1 MSILLFLGPPGS
13 GKSTQANL
21 ISESLHIPLVSMG
34 KLVRLSLE
42 NFYQEYKESV
52 MNGNLL
58 PDHIVFTILS
68 DTIEKFD
75 TNKGFVLEGYP
86 RTIAQAV
93 QLDELLVKKGV
104 KIDMVLLL
112 DLHDQ
117 NMILKR
123 LINRFQ
129 CTSCGKSFDKAML
142 TDTSFCPVC
151 SGALQAR
158 GDDTPS
164 AVDQRMVYFQK
175 EIDALV
181 QFYQHKSLV
190 YKVDATHSIQE
201 VKQQILE
208 LIHTK
213 LKQETLS

>member
-21 ISESLHIPLVSMG
+21 ISESLNIPLVSMG

-42 NFYQEYKESV
+42 GSYKKYKESV
-52 MNGNLL
+52 INGNLL
-58 PDHIVFTILS
+58 PDHIVFNILS
-68 DTIEKFD
+68 DTIAKFD

-93 QLDELLVKKGV
+93 QLDELLMKRDL

-117 NMILKR
+117 NMIIKR

-129 CTSCGKSFDKAML
+129 CARCGKSFDKAML
-142 TDTSFCPVC
+142 TSFSFCPVC
-151 SGALQAR
+151 QGNLQAR
-158 GDDTPS
+158 ADDTPL
-164 AVDQRMVYFQK
+164 AVEQRMMYFQK

-181 QFYQHKSLV
+181 HFYGNKSLV

-201 VKQQILE
+201 VKNQILQ
-208 LIHTK
+208 LIQTNLNLEIH
-213 LKQETLS
+213 S